1 MRTVELL
8 LDDELDGAVRAVW
21 RRLAQAN
28 LPSLTDH
35 THPTNRPH
43 LTLAAADAVPDLDLS
58 VLPLPV
64 TLDGLIFFDGR
75 SGMLAWRV
83 VPDAAL
89 LALHGT
95 VWRAM
100 HDPNPL
106 HAPDVWVP
114 HVSLARRVKPADRA
128 RISDYLSGL
137 RPRQGRLVAARSYDT
152 ETRTVTDL

>member
-28 LPSLTDH
+28 LPSLAH
-35 THPTNRPH
+35 HPHPTNRPH
-43 LTLAAADAVPDLDLS
+43 VTLAAADVVPDLDLS
-58 VLPLPV
+58 ALPLPV
-64 TLDGLIFFDGR
+64 TLDGLVFFAGR
-75 SGMLAWRV
+75 SGMLVWRV

-89 LALHGT
+89 LALQSA
-95 VWRAM
+95 VWHAL

-114 HVSLARRVKPADRA
+114 HVSLARRVRQADRA
-128 RISDYLSGL
+128 RMSDFLAGL

-152 ETRTVTDL
+152 ESRTVTAL